1 MTNLSS
7 RASVKVSNAMVAS
20 SHELAS
26 FHGSKVLA
34 DGGNVVDAAIATS
47 AVLCVTQNNLCGLGG
62 DLFALIKFD
71 GKILNLNGSGRASE
85 NATIDFYKKEKKLSK
100 IPDIGPLAAPT
111 VPGIVHAWGELH
123 SRFGSVELNKL
134 LEPAISCAR
143 NGFPI
148 TSNYS
153 NSIRATLRVLGIFK
167 GWADIFAPG
176 GKTPDAGFVLR
187 QNDLTNTLE
196 QIAAEGPDTFYQGN
210 LSEQIVN
217 GIAKQGGLITE
228 NDLKRHK
235 STWQD
240 PVKTDYRGT
249 TIYETSPN
257 SQAATVLLWLNML
270 EEYDLKRYSASYPT
284 VLEIMLETCI
294 RAYEQRAKHIGDF
307 ELPDK
312 FTTKQFAKDILEHRT
327 KRTKRPNAKRDS
339 GDTTYFC
346 VGRQNGDSV
355 SVIQSNYMG
364 FGSGLVP
371 EGTGFVLHNR
381 GSYFSLDENHH
392 NSIRPGKR
400 TFHTLCASLGES
412 SQKTSFTIGSMGG
425 DIQPQVH
432 VQLMT
437 KILDFGMDPQVAIDS
452 PRWIIPFTI
461 YEKPSI
467 VYFEP
472 ESKIQS
478 SKAKKIVRKLKLS
491 FKEFDSFS
499 SSTGHAQAILFKN
512 DYLSGGADPRGDGA
526 VVGF

>member
-1 MTNLSS
+1 
-7 RASVKVSNAMVAS
+7 
-20 SHELAS
+20 
-26 FHGSKVLA
+26 
-34 DGGNVVDAAIATS
+34 
-47 AVLCVTQNNLCGLGG
+47 
-62 DLFALIKFD
+62 
-71 GKILNLNGSGRASE
+71 
-85 NATIDFYKKEKKLSK
+85 
-100 IPDIGPLAAPT
+100 
-111 VPGIVHAWGELH
+111 
-123 SRFGSVELNKL
+123 
-134 LEPAISCAR
+134 
-143 NGFPI
+143 
-148 TSNYS
+148 
-153 NSIRATLRVLGIFK
+153 
-167 GWADIFAPG
+167 
-176 GKTPDAGFVLR
+176 
-187 QNDLTNTLE
+187 
-196 QIAAEGPDTFYQGN
+196 
-210 LSEQIVN
+210 
-217 GIAKQGGLITE
+217 
-228 NDLKRHK
+228 